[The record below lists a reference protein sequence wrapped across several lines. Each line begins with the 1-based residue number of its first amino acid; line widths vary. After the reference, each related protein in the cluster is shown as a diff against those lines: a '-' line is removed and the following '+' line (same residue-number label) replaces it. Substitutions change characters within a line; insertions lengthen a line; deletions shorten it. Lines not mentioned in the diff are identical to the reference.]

1 VSSFDQSGALQ
12 GAPLP
17 IVLVGAG
24 GIMRNAHLPA
34 YRKGGLP
41 VLAVVD
47 REPAR
52 AQELAAEW
60 GIRICGATLASV
72 LPQLHG
78 HRIPGPLIFDIAVP
92 AASVLEVLRSI
103 PEGSTM
109 LIQKPLGG
117 TLAEA
122 EAIVALC
129 RERSFNAAVNFQLR
143 WAPNMLAARA
153 ITDAGALGTL
163 HDIEVQISTHTPW
176 ELWTFLRAAPRLEIV
191 YHSIHYIDLVRS
203 WLGNPQRVYARTVRN
218 PRTPDFAATRSVIV
232 LDYDDWTRVFI
243 ATNHGLDLPFPA
255 LQHSYVQWEGTAGVM
270 RAQMGVNLDYPKG
283 RGDTLEFYPREPH
296 PRFVAGPQP
305 IHGEW
310 FPDAFLGSML
320 SVQRFALGEAIT
332 MPTRVEDALDTMRVV
347 EAAYLSSERGG
358 EPLPLIDMETAQ

>member
-1 VSSFDQSGALQ
+1 LNGLRA
-12 GAPLP
+12 APLP

-24 GIMRNAHLPA
+24 GIVRNAHLPA

-41 VLAVVD
+41 VAAIVD
-47 REPAR
+47 RELGR
-52 AQELAAEW
+52 AQELAAEC
-60 GIRICGATLASV
+60 GIAISGATLSSV
-72 LPQLHG
+72 LPRLDA
-78 HRIPGPLIFDIAVP
+78 PLIFDIAVP
-92 AASVLEVLRSI
+92 AAAVLDVLRTL
-103 PEGSTM
+103 PEGATV
-109 LIQKPLGG
+109 LIQKPLGE

-122 EAIVALC
+122 EDIVALC
-129 RERSFNAAVNFQLR
+129 RERRLQAAVNFQLR

-163 HDIEVQISTHTPW
+163 HDIEVQVSTHTPW
-176 ELWTFLRAAPRLEIV
+176 ELWTFLKTAPRLEIV

-218 PRTPDFAATRSVIV
+218 PRTPDLAATRSVIV
-232 LDYDDWTRVFI
+232 LNYDEWTRVFI
-243 ATNHGLDLPFPA
+243 ATNHGLDVPYPA

-283 RGDTLEFYPREPH
+283 RGDTLEFYSRKPH
-296 PRFVAGPQP
+296 PQFVAGPQP
-305 IHGEW
+305 VAGEW

-320 SVQRFALGEAIT
+320 SIQRFALGEATAI
-332 MPTRVEDALDTMRVV
+332 PTRVEDALDTMRVV

-358 EPLPLIDMETAQ
+358 EPLPLAELKTAQ